1 MIGAEQKMLP
11 LTFLIIALTLILIFF
26 VLYFALY
33 QKKVLTADI
42 EERETLKLSY
52 PRRRFPMEK
61 KDALPLVLITLIYA
75 IVAFWGL
82 GDKVAPTSFCSFGDR
97 GQYVDIELPRD
108 TLVSKLMYYSG
119 LHTGNYYL
127 QYSDDGEIFTDIAVL
142 EQGHAD
148 IFKWH
153 EHSLADIQQP
163 AKQIRIISD
172 SKLDMG
178 ELCLHD
184 WAGDIIP
191 ADSFSYNSGVAAL
204 FDEQQIVPAS
214 PDYMNSTYFDEIYH
228 SRTAYEHIQNISP
241 YEDSHPPLGKL
252 IISIGISL
260 FGLNPFGWRF
270 MGVLFGILMLPFLYI
285 FIKNLFGSTAVS
297 TCGTL
302 IFAFDFMHYVQ
313 TRIATID
320 TYGVFFIILMFF
332 FMYRYITAPRG
343 DPFMPKRK
351 ETVPLFLS
359 GLCFGLG
366 AASKWTTIFAGVGI
380 AVVWL
385 LYRIARGAD
394 LYKVGRYREHRREL
408 IENILQCILF
418 FVLIPA
424 AIYYLSY
431 WAYGT
436 ARGLSGDFSMLLSR
450 DYAEI
455 VLENQSFMLNYHEGV
470 TATHPYSSRWYQWI
484 VNGRPILYYLES
496 LPDNY
501 KSAFGAFLNPM
512 VCWGGLLA
520 IISMG
525 WRTVRF
531 KDGKALFILIG
542 YLSCLLPWVFIKRVV
557 FEYHYFPCLIFLV
570 LALCHVF
577 NSFRLR
583 DINWKPKVY
592 GFVALSLL
600 LFLAFYPV
608 LSGIPVPRTYSDLLA
623 WIPGAWPF

>member
-1 MIGAEQKMLP
+1 MLP

>member
-1 MIGAEQKMLP
+1 
-11 LTFLIIALTLILIFF
+11 
-26 VLYFALY
+26 
-33 QKKVLTADI
+33 
-42 EERETLKLSY
+42 
-52 PRRRFPMEK
+52 
-61 KDALPLVLITLIYA
+61 
-75 IVAFWGL
+75 
-82 GDKVAPTSFCSFGDR
+82 
-97 GQYVDIELPRD
+97 
-108 TLVSKLMYYSG
+108 
-119 LHTGNYYL
+119 
-127 QYSDDGEIFTDIAVL
+127 
-142 EQGHAD
+142 
-148 IFKWH
+148 
-153 EHSLADIQQP
+153 
-163 AKQIRIISD
+163 
-172 SKLDMG
+172 
-178 ELCLHD
+178 
-184 WAGDIIP
+184 
-191 ADSFSYNSGVAAL
+191 
-204 FDEQQIVPAS
+204 
-214 PDYMNSTYFDEIYH
+214 
-228 SRTAYEHIQNISP
+228 
-241 YEDSHPPLGKL
+241 
-252 IISIGISL
+252 
-260 FGLNPFGWRF
+260 
-270 MGVLFGILMLPFLYI
+270 
-285 FIKNLFGSTAVS
+285 
-297 TCGTL
+297 
-302 IFAFDFMHYVQ
+302 
-313 TRIATID
+313 
-320 TYGVFFIILMFF
+320 
-332 FMYRYITAPRG
+332 
-343 DPFMPKRK
+343 MPKRK

-385 LYRIARGAD
+385 LYRIARGAE

>member
-1 MIGAEQKMLP
+1 MLP

-385 LYRIARGAD
+385 LYRIARGAE